1 MQKTMIFLL
10 IIFYDFRIFNEFIY
24 SSCDD
29 FVEVKVIYF
38 FCLCLLFDSYV
49 LLFFLLLCVMK
60 FFFSFLLLQWEWVE
74 DEKPSFKA
82 LQGGLLVAPILQKL
96 ILNREPER
104 VLEWVDKVSEWPIE
118 RIIPCHFANDIK
130 ASSADFKKAFEFLQ
144 EPKEKNLVDDFLSI
158 FDNKKSKNICP
169 IGVKEDIA
177 LLSTIS
183 KTLTD
188 QGVLFPEAALVPRN

>member
-1 MQKTMIFLL
+1 
-10 IIFYDFRIFNEFIY
+10 
-24 SSCDD
+24 
-29 FVEVKVIYF
+29 
-38 FCLCLLFDSYV
+38 
-49 LLFFLLLCVMK
+49 MK
-60 FFFSFLLLQWEWVE
+60 WEWVA

-104 VLEWVDKVSEWPIE
+104 VLEWVERVSQWPIE

-130 ASSADFKKAFEFLQ
+130 ATSADFRKAFEFLQ
-144 EPKEKNLVDDFLSI
+144 EPEEKNFVSSFLSI
-158 FDNKKSKNICP
+158 FDNKKSKNKCP

-177 LLSTIS
+177 LLTTIS

-188 QGVLFPEAALVPRN
+188 QGVLFPEAALVPRK